1 MVPRTAWC
9 CMPTFP
15 KHPLLSGIVLSALLA
30 AYCPA
35 EELRPGDSRVTVA
48 AVALLI
54 LVPLS
59 VITAYALRAALRLMQ
74 EIPRMRR
81 AWLCLVLGMT
91 FFIAGVSWSAWQN
104 ARRYHVEGR
113 SVMGRIIETHPEDH
127 DTIVVAYT
135 VSETDFRVRTQG
147 PRVARSYQPGDAIQV
162 YHPASAPAEGV
173 CREPRWRPGMV
184 VVTWLLGA
192 GLLPVWMAGLF
203 SALRRRLLRKAPA
216 S

>member
-1 MVPRTAWC
+1 MS
-9 CMPTFP
+9 TFS
-15 KHPLLSGIVLSALLA
+15 KHPLLSGLVLGIVLSVLLA
-30 AYCPA
+30 VCCPA
-35 EELRPGDSRVTVA
+35 EELRPADSRVMVA

-54 LVPLS
+54 LVPLG
-59 VITAYALRAALRLMQ
+59 VLTAYALRAALRLLQ
-74 EIPRMRR
+74 EMPRMRR
-81 AWLCLVLGMT
+81 AWLCLVVGMT
-91 FFIAGVSWSAWQN
+91 LCIAGESWSAWQN
-104 ARRYHVEGR
+104 ARRHHMEGR

-127 DTIVVAYT
+127 DTLVVAYT
-135 VSETDFRVRTQG
+135 VSGADFRVRTQG
-147 PRVARSYQPGDAIQV
+147 PRVARSYRPGDAIQV

-203 SALRRRLLRKAPA
+203 SALIRCLRREAPA